1 MLGPRLQVIDMSL
14 HEGSQK
20 LASKIFSKSEL
31 QNKIAVSTVK
41 LIIGDIVTLYS
52 EFRKAEGAGA
62 LFFNPLAPEN
72 STYMPIS
79 DIRNDIIL
87 AEEIMDNE
95 LKGFLEK
102 LLNIVDKKQDDN
114 EAIVVMINNHT
125 MSIHLVDLNSV
136 EDQINE
142 LVDAFSRD

>member
-1 MLGPRLQVIDMSL
+1 MTLN
-14 HEGSQK
+14 HGSQE

-31 QNKIAVSTVK
+31 QNKIAINTVK
-41 LIIGDIVTLYS
+41 LIIGDIVTLYN

-62 LFFNPLAPEN
+62 LFFNPMAPEN
-72 STYMPIS
+72 STYMPVK
-79 DIRNDIIL
+79 DIKNDIIL
-87 AEEIMDNE
+87 AEEIMDND
-95 LKGFLEK
+95 LKSFLEK

-114 EAIVVMINNHT
+114 EAIVVMVNNRS
-125 MSIHLVDLNSV
+125 MSIHLVDLNTV

>member
-1 MLGPRLQVIDMSL
+1 MTLN
-14 HEGSQK
+14 HGSQE

-31 QNKIAVSTVK
+31 QNKIAINTVK
-41 LIIGDIVTLYS
+41 LIIGDIVTLYN

-62 LFFNPLAPEN
+62 LFFNPMAPEN
-72 STYMPIS
+72 STYMPVK
-79 DIRNDIIL
+79 DIKNDIIL
-87 AEEIMDNE
+87 AEEIMDND
-95 LKGFLEK
+95 LKSFLEK

-114 EAIVVMINNHT
+114 EAIVVMINNRS
-125 MSIHLVDLNSV
+125 MSIHLVDLNTV

>member
-1 MLGPRLQVIDMSL
+1 MTLN
-14 HEGSQK
+14 HGSQE

-31 QNKIAVSTVK
+31 QNKIAINTVK
-41 LIIGDIVTLYS
+41 LIIGDIVTLYN

-62 LFFNPLAPEN
+62 LFFNPMAPEN
-72 STYMPIS
+72 STYMPVK
-79 DIRNDIIL
+79 DIKNDIIL
-87 AEEIMDNE
+87 AEEIMDND
-95 LKGFLEK
+95 LKSFLEK

-114 EAIVVMINNHT
+114 EAIVVMINNRS
-125 MSIHLVDLNSV
+125 MSIHLIDLNTV